1 MSFSGNVS
9 RPSHEGG
16 LLVSFEGRAPGLY
29 TGIRVVGGKFLGRVD
44 SVIGTKDKAFIH
56 IKPLA
61 EGVIATNAIG
71 SPIEIAPRDRS
82 PRNDQNNRSR
92 GNDGQR
98 GQDRRSF
105 DRDVHMKP
113 GDWRCSKCKNH
124 NYANKQYCNRSTCNE
139 KKPQGNNN
147 NNSYSDNNR
156 GRNDNN
162 RGRNSNDG
170 PNMKPGDWMCP
181 KCKNHNYASK
191 NFCNRSS
198 CDEKKPQG
206 NNNNNSYRDN
216 NRGRNDNNRGRN
228 SDDEPN
234 MKPGDWMC
242 PKCKNHNYASKNF
255 CNRSSCDV
263 RKPGGPD
270 SAKGSR
276 NTPARAR
283 RPDRRSTERQNN
295 SSRSSR
301 PPSNRQST
309 GRSGNRQ
316 STSRPG
322 NGRGPSR
329 GRSDKK
335 FNSRR

>member
-1 MSFSGNVS
+1 MSFSGTVS
-9 RPSHEGG
+9 TPSHEGG

-44 SVIGTKDKAFIH
+44 SVIGTKNKAFIH

-61 EGVIATNAIG
+61 EGVIAENAVG

-82 PRNDQNNRSR
+82 PRNDRNNRDR

-124 NYANKQYCNRSTCNE
+124 NYANKQFCNRSTCNE
-139 KKPQGNNN
+139 KKPH
-147 NNSYSDNNR
+147 
-156 GRNDNN
+156 
-162 RGRNSNDG
+162 
-170 PNMKPGDWMCP
+170 GD
-181 KCKNHNYASK
+181 
-191 NFCNRSS
+191 
-198 CDEKKPQG
+198 

-228 SDDEPN
+228 SNDEPN

-270 SAKGSR
+270 SGKGSR

-283 RPDRRSTERQNN
+283 RPDRRSTERQNSN
-295 SSRSSR
+295 SRGR
-301 PPSNRQST
+301 PSNRQSA
-309 GRSGNRQ
+309 G
-316 STSRPG
+316 RPG
-322 NGRGPSR
+322 NGRRPSG

>member
-82 PRNDQNNRSR
+82 PRNDRNNRSR

-147 NNSYSDNNR
+147 SYSDNNR

-170 PNMKPGDWMCP
+170 
-181 KCKNHNYASK
+181 
-191 NFCNRSS
+191 
-198 CDEKKPQG
+198 
-206 NNNNNSYRDN
+206 
-216 NRGRNDNNRGRN
+216 
-228 SDDEPN
+228 PN

-295 SSRSSR
+295 NSRSSR

>member
-1 MSFSGNVS
+1 MSFSGIVN

-44 SVIGTKDKAFIH
+44 SVIGTKDRAFIH

-82 PRNDQNNRSR
+82 PRNDRNNRSR
-92 GNDGQR
+92 GNDGKR
-98 GQDRRSF
+98 GQDRGSF

-113 GDWRCSKCKNH
+113 GDWRCPKCKNH

-139 KKPQGNNN
+139 KKPQGNN

-198 CDEKKPQG
+198 CD
-206 NNNNNSYRDN
+206 
-216 NRGRNDNNRGRN
+216 
-228 SDDEPN
+228 
-234 MKPGDWMC
+234 
-242 PKCKNHNYASKNF
+242 
-255 CNRSSCDV
+255 V

-276 NTPARAR
+276 STPARAR

-295 SSRSSR
+295 NSRSR
-301 PPSNRQST
+301 PSSNRQST
-309 GRSGNRQ
+309 SRSGNRQ
-316 STSRPG
+316 STSRSG

>member
-44 SVIGTKDKAFIH
+44 SVIGTLNGAFIH

-61 EGVIATNAIG
+61 EGVIAENAVG

-82 PRNDQNNRSR
+82 PRNDRNNRSR
-92 GNDGQR
+92 GNDGRR
-98 GQDRRSF
+98 GQERRSF

-113 GDWRCSKCKNH
+113 GDWRCPKCKNH
-124 NYANKQYCNRSTCNE
+124 NYANKEFCNRSTCNE
-139 KKPQGNNN
+139 KKPSGGS
-147 NNSYSDNNR
+147 NNSYRDNNR
-156 GRNDNN
+156 GRNDNSRGRNDNQSNMKPGDWMCPKCKNHNYASKSFCNRSTCNEKKPSGGNNSYRDNNHGRSDNN
-162 RGRNSNDG
+162 RGRSDNNRGRSDNNRGRSDDNESN
-170 PNMKPGDWMCP
+170 MRPGDWMCP

-198 CDEKKPQG
+198 CD
-206 NNNNNSYRDN
+206 
-216 NRGRNDNNRGRN
+216 
-228 SDDEPN
+228 
-234 MKPGDWMC
+234 
-242 PKCKNHNYASKNF
+242 A
-255 CNRSSCDV
+255 

-295 SSRSSR
+295 NSSRRPSSR
-301 PPSNRQST
+301 KST
-309 GRSGNRQ
+309 GRPSN
-316 STSRPG
+316 SR
-322 NGRGPSR
+322 RPSN

>member
-1 MSFSGNVS
+1 MSFSGTVS
-9 RPSHEGG
+9 TPSHEGG

-44 SVIGTKDKAFIH
+44 SVIGTKNKAFIH

-61 EGVIATNAIG
+61 EGVIAENAVG

-82 PRNDQNNRSR
+82 PRNDRNNRDR

-124 NYANKQYCNRSTCNE
+124 NYANKQFCNRSTCNE
-139 KKPQGNNN
+139 KKPHG
-147 NNSYSDNNR
+147 DN
-156 GRNDNN
+156 
-162 RGRNSNDG
+162 
-170 PNMKPGDWMCP
+170 
-181 KCKNHNYASK
+181 
-191 NFCNRSS
+191 
-198 CDEKKPQG
+198 

-228 SDDEPN
+228 SNDEPNMKPGDWMCPKCKNHNYASKKFCNRSSCDEKKPHGDNNNNSYRDNNRGRNDNNRGRNDNEDSN

-270 SAKGSR
+270 SGKGSR

-283 RPDRRSTERQNN
+283 RPDRRSTERQNSN
-295 SSRSSR
+295 SRGR
-301 PPSNRQST
+301 PSNRQSA
-309 GRSGNRQ
+309 G
-316 STSRPG
+316 RPG
-322 NGRGPSR
+322 NGRRPSG

>member
-82 PRNDQNNRSR
+82 PRNDRNNRSR
-92 GNDGQR
+92 GNDGKR
-98 GQDRRSF
+98 GQDRGSF

-113 GDWRCSKCKNH
+113 GDWRCPKCKNH

-147 NNSYSDNNR
+147 SYSDNNR

-170 PNMKPGDWMCP
+170 
-181 KCKNHNYASK
+181 
-191 NFCNRSS
+191 
-198 CDEKKPQG
+198 
-206 NNNNNSYRDN
+206 
-216 NRGRNDNNRGRN
+216 
-228 SDDEPN
+228 PN

-295 SSRSSR
+295 NSRSSR

>member
-1 MSFSGNVS
+1 MSFSGIVN

-82 PRNDQNNRSR
+82 PRNDRNNRSR
-92 GNDGQR
+92 GNDGKR
-98 GQDRRSF
+98 GQDRGSF

-113 GDWRCSKCKNH
+113 GDWRCPKCKNH

-147 NNSYSDNNR
+147 SYSDNNR

-170 PNMKPGDWMCP
+170 
-181 KCKNHNYASK
+181 
-191 NFCNRSS
+191 
-198 CDEKKPQG
+198 
-206 NNNNNSYRDN
+206 
-216 NRGRNDNNRGRN
+216 
-228 SDDEPN
+228 PN

-295 SSRSSR
+295 NSRSSR

-316 STSRPG
+316 STNRSG

>member
-147 NNSYSDNNR
+147 NSYSDNNR

-170 PNMKPGDWMCP
+170 
-181 KCKNHNYASK
+181 
-191 NFCNRSS
+191 
-198 CDEKKPQG
+198 
-206 NNNNNSYRDN
+206 
-216 NRGRNDNNRGRN
+216 
-228 SDDEPN
+228 PN

>member
-82 PRNDQNNRSR
+82 PRNDRNNRSR

-98 GQDRRSF
+98 GQDRRNS

-147 NNSYSDNNR
+147 KSYSDNNR

-170 PNMKPGDWMCP
+170 
-181 KCKNHNYASK
+181 
-191 NFCNRSS
+191 
-198 CDEKKPQG
+198 
-206 NNNNNSYRDN
+206 
-216 NRGRNDNNRGRN
+216 
-228 SDDEPN
+228 PN

>member
-147 NNSYSDNNR
+147 NSYSDNNR

-198 CDEKKPQG
+198 CD
-206 NNNNNSYRDN
+206 
-216 NRGRNDNNRGRN
+216 
-228 SDDEPN
+228 
-234 MKPGDWMC
+234 
-242 PKCKNHNYASKNF
+242 
-255 CNRSSCDV
+255 
-263 RKPGGPD
+263 
-270 SAKGSR
+270 
-276 NTPARAR
+276 
-283 RPDRRSTERQNN
+283 
-295 SSRSSR
+295 
-301 PPSNRQST
+301 
-309 GRSGNRQ
+309 
-316 STSRPG
+316 
-322 NGRGPSR
+322 
-329 GRSDKK
+329 
-335 FNSRR
+335 